1 MPPLPAY
8 PRLFRL
14 FVRLGSLGIPLLAL
28 LAFSLCPACFPRREQ
43 VRSFN
48 KCLSDSEQGSDV
60 AHALSLSQR
69 SLHIAP
75 IFRLL
80 LKVAVNGTQQCD
92 FFNFCGTFLVPTPGQ
107 ANRDCTIVHARR
119 SISALASRFVDA
131 VHTGCLVHEAKM
143 SPDAAHGRSFSHSQ
157 LSVMAVSSE
166 YLLVL
171 AV

>member
-14 FVRLGSLGIPLLAL
+14 FLRLGSLGIPLLAL

-92 FFNFCGTFLVPTPGQ
+92 FINFCGAFWAPTEGVDSF
-107 ANRDCTIVHARR
+107 RITYAR
-119 SISALASRFVDA
+119 SLSF
-131 VHTGCLVHEAKM
+131 GCLCEHKRGDADGRERGL
-143 SPDAAHGRSFSHSQ
+143 AAHGLQ
-157 LSVMAVSSE
+157 LLQSARP
-166 YLLVL
+166 
-171 AV
+171 